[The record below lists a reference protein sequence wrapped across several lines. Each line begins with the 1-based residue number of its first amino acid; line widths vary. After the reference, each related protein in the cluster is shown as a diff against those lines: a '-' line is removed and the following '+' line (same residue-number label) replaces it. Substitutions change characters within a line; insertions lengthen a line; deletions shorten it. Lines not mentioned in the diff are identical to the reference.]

1 MTALW
6 NAINGQSASPSAN
19 RRTAITL
26 LDESSIE
33 ALIRLLSRTGES
45 DLEGG
50 VLVADMAAGFL
61 KAATCVPGRGICFQ
75 DAGWYPRRVEGED
88 EDGGGEGSKKGGLHN
103 KILSNVVR
111 KLGARV
117 IDDGRVGTW
126 VEDVLRACPELVSG

>member
-1 MTALW
+1 MWTA
-6 NAINGQSASPSAN
+6 ITSSSASPSVN

-26 LDESSIE
+26 LDETSIE
-33 ALIRLLSRTGES
+33 ALIKLLSRTGES
-45 DLEGG
+45 DLEGN

-61 KAATCVPGRGICFQ
+61 KGTTCIPGRGICFQ

-117 IDDGRVGTW
+117 VDDRRVGAW
-126 VEDVLRACPELVSG
+126 VEDVLRACPELVTG